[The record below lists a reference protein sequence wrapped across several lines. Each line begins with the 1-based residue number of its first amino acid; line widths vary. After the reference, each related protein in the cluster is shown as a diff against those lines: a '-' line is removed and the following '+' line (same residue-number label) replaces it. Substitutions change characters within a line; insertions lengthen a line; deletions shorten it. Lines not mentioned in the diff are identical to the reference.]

1 MIFNL
6 NEKFA
11 GTILVLFCERRFEAR
26 KAVRTSGLLLVTAA
40 NGETT
45 REAPFTSF
53 RHEKRGIIDV
63 ERENTKYGIGEPMAE
78 HFRHSIWTICSL
90 LSYLFP

>member
-11 GTILVLFCERRFEAR
+11 ATILVSFCERCFEAR

-45 REAPFTSF
+45 REAPFTLF
-53 RHEKRGIIDV
+53 RHERSGIIDV
-63 ERENTKYGIGEPMAE
+63 ERENTKCGMSEPMSE
-78 HFRHSIWTICSL
+78 YFWHSYWTC
-90 LSYLFP
+90 